1 VSTEEAGTFKKM
13 KTTDELDEHG
23 ETQRREETEAVDST
37 ARMKKRGPPG
47 REKEERAAAAW
58 LQTEATRT
66 ETRKQIRSRRRWPRR
81 EWKMQNRCG
90 RGRALCAD

>member
-23 ETQRREETEAVDST
+23 ETQRREETEVVDST

-66 ETRKQIRSRRRWPRR
+66 ETR
-81 EWKMQNRCG
+81 
-90 RGRALCAD
+90 